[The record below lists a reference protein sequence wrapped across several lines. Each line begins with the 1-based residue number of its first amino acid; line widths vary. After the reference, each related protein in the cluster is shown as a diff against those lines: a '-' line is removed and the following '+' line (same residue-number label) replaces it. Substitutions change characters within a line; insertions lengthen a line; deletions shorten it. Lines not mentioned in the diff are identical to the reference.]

1 MLAVTP
7 GEPAGVGP
15 DLIIALAQAERSA
28 DWAVLADPDLL
39 LARARLLEL
48 PLKLSAAPSRRPGS
62 LHVEP
67 VPLAAPA
74 TPGEP
79 SAANAG
85 AVIAAL
91 EQAVDGCLEGRFQ
104 ALVTGPVQKSVI
116 NEAGISFSG
125 HTEFMGQRCGTGEVL
140 MMLLCA
146 DLRVGLATTHLPLAA
161 VPSAITS
168 ALVEAKLSLM
178 LQGLRERFA
187 IDAPQVLVTGLNPHA
202 GESGH
207 LGREELD
214 VIEPVC
220 ARFRAAGER
229 VLGPVPADTAFRPQR
244 LAGIDA
250 VLAMY
255 HDQGLP
261 ALKAKGFGNA
271 VNLTLGL
278 PFVRTSVDHGTALD
292 LAGRGGADCGSL
304 LAALRLAERLSR

>member
-15 DLIIALAQAERSA
+15 DLVIALAQAERSA
-28 DWAVLADPDLL
+28 DWAALADPAML
-39 LARARLLEL
+39 LARARRLNLPLEL
-48 PLKLSAAPSRRPGS
+48 SHTPTRRPKH

-67 VPLAAPA
+67 VPLDAPVA
-74 TPGEP
+74 PGQP
-79 SAANAG
+79 DPANAG
-85 AVIAAL
+85 GVVAAL
-91 EQAVDGCLEGRFQ
+91 EQAVDGCLEGRFR
-104 ALVTGPVQKSVI
+104 AMVTGPVQKSVI
-116 NEAGISFSG
+116 NEAGIPFLG
-125 HTEFMGQRCGTGEVL
+125 HTEFIGQRCGAGAVL
-140 MMLLCA
+140 MVLLCE

-161 VPSAITS
+161 VPSALTG
-168 ALVEAKLSLM
+168 ALVESKLALM
-178 LQGLRERFA
+178 LQGLRERFG
-187 IDAPQVLVTGLNPHA
+187 IHAPQVLVTGLNPHA

-207 LGREELD
+207 LGREEID
-214 VIEPVC
+214 IIEPVC

-229 VLGPVPADTAFRPQR
+229 VIGPVSADTAFTSRS
-244 LAGIDA
+244 LAGVDA
-250 VLAMY
+250 VLTMY

-261 ALKAKGFGNA
+261 ALKAKGFGGA